1 MAGGKDARCKPRST
15 LTAALVTAT
24 LGLWAVPC
32 AQASPRIL
40 SVDFDRGAVTGQDLE
55 LRVRA
60 SDPAA
65 PVGGLIAGF
74 GSGQGGFGLSSC
86 AIDSSAG
93 VLSPKGPVGLAAPH
107 AFSSSGPRSM
117 AAAVT
122 SGGCAP
128 GAGST
133 LQRLTAEVVPP
144 GAAPKPISLLPP
156 VALEPNAPLPE
167 LPGLGRL
174 PLPGILPPLPVP
186 GRSSA
191 VVMASLRCPGASNR
205 VRSTKQ
211 GRKRARRSLLCLLN
225 YERTR
230 RGLRPVRSDRRLTR
244 AAFGHSRRMVRLRFF
259 AHVGPGSLS
268 LSGRL
273 RRARYLPAR
282 GGGWFVGENI
292 AFGRGRSGSPLGVH
306 RAWMHSTPH
315 RLDML
320 HPRFRQVGFGI
331 YRGAPYG
338 RRGVTYTADF
348 GRKGR

>member
-1 MAGGKDARCKPRST
+1 MQAQIDADGGSCDGHTRALGGPLRPGV
-15 LTAALVTAT
+15 AAHPVRRLRP
-24 LGLWAVPC
+24 G
-32 AQASPRIL
+32 RG
-40 SVDFDRGAVTGQDLE
+40 DRPGPGAEGPGQ
-55 LRVRA
+55 R
-60 SDPAA
+60 P
-65 PVGGLIAGF
+65 GGSGRRPDRGF

-133 LQRLTAEVVPP
+133 LQRLTAEVV
-144 GAAPKPISLLPP
+144 
-156 VALEPNAPLPE
+156 
-167 LPGLGRL
+167 
-174 PLPGILPPLPVP
+174 LPPLPVL

-205 VRSTKQ
+205 VRSTKR

-282 GGGWFVGENI
+282 GGRWFVGENI